1 MANLT
6 RNFTQ
11 GKMNKMVDERL
22 IPDGQYVD
30 ALNVR
35 MGSTEGADIGVIEN
49 SKGNEVLTAIGV
61 DGTKISPDAKC
72 IGAFEDGAL
81 ETIYWMIHDPNFIDS
96 NTGKL
101 DLIVSFNTNSSTV
114 TYHVIS
120 KDDGGGVN
128 TTLNFNEQYLFTGV
142 NKVEDLLFFTDDYNP
157 PRRINVKKNYPNPN
171 VSGIDGFDYKDIL
184 VIKQPP
190 LAAPG
195 LEMQKTSTE
204 ETFLDERFICFGYRY
219 RYEDEQYSATSQ
231 FTDPAFTPD
240 AFLYSPESYLNEGV
254 ENIYDTALVT
264 FNTGGPLVVGIDL
277 LFKEANSPVIKII
290 EKLNKT
296 KQGYAD
302 YQDVTYTFT
311 NSKIFTI
318 LPEAEILRLYDNVP
332 LLSKAQTTIGNRLM
346 YGNYVEGYDL
356 IDKNNSPVRFDFV
369 ASGLEESFEVDSVAS
384 TNVSTDYLIGGAQTI
399 TGSAAQ
405 YDFSGFN
412 LVEGSSI
419 TIIVEF
425 NHNSFSGSA
434 TPTET
439 NDGFSL
445 QYTFNLVE
453 DYASVYEWAQ
463 SAITTSQVGTSLPGG
478 NIEPIPTRDQGTTMT
493 DLFNQLFK
501 DDLDNTYFIYQSG
514 ITAIQQAII
523 LESTVGSDEV
533 TFRFPAVQYA
543 DDVNTPTVIVTEYF
557 DIEVGSADYS
567 KIGSGQSLHSNR
579 GYEIG
584 IIYMD
589 EFNRATTALVSQYNT
604 VHFSCAASDTA
615 NSILVNIPTT
625 QVAPKWA
632 KNYKYA
638 IKPDRESYETIYS
651 NIFFTDPSD
660 QNTYFLLE
668 GENSQKITNGQRL
681 IVKRD
686 TSGPASSCD
695 YATVLEKASKSSDFI
710 AVPSPLDPNVNLPIP
725 SGVYMKMKASSFSVD
740 QPVDSFIPGPCK
752 TIVEKTQGNI
762 PILDYNANLYG
773 ADPAIPGSNYTDYTV
788 PSGSRISIDLTIE
801 RKGTTLT
808 PCDKRIYTLSK
819 DLTSSAN
826 YTNLQTWFEG
836 DNVINVLSQGDNDIG
851 GGGPDFSF
859 NYVGNT
865 TPTTIPVDPAGV
877 QISVGFYRNTS
888 TNQLQL
894 LITGIPA
901 CGENKKKRSTI
912 TYCMPIVRADNII
925 VFESE
930 PLDAAP
936 DIWYESS
943 KTFGLVTSDDICD
956 VSVLNQDPNDLVY
969 DYTDINGLPQQ
980 ITVPSNPAPSGPP
993 VTFVAVCSSVVRS
1006 AATPPTNPA
1015 NVTLTSTSIPSGTH
1029 LGDIQNQIL
1038 STGQPAIC
1046 DTGFFNCYSFGNG
1059 VESYKIRDSI
1069 LGKDFNLGNRVTST
1083 QAQDYREVRRFAD
1096 ITYSGVYSD
1105 ESNVNKLNEFNGGLL
1120 NFKPLEE
1127 SFGPIQILHGR
1138 EKDVLTL
1145 QEDKISYVLTGANI
1159 LSDAGAGNLLLS
1171 VPEVLGNQIAR
1182 VEEFGISHNPESFS
1196 SYGDDRYF
1204 TDAKRGVVLKL
1215 SGASYSSDRLEVIS
1229 TLGMRTWFRDL
1240 FLVQF
1245 ETQKLGGFD
1254 PYMNEYV
1261 LSSNQD
1267 LVPMPKA
1274 CINCGI
1280 SRQLEITSTEIFDE
1294 CFEMGSGVGDV
1305 DITWTVAKITGTFD
1319 VDITYNGVTTS
1330 ITNQTA
1336 SGSQTINKNVINATE
1351 INVTITPTDIVEITL
1366 EVECPDA
1373 KEITVIEV
1381 IATSADDATLT
1392 FHSEYRYQDGTFIS
1406 PLTSSPVQF
1415 ATGTT
1420 DPVVTRYNSLTGIQG
1435 QGSVP
1440 PDGSNVVLAFNK
1452 FQSDTANF
1460 DNANNSFRYL
1470 RTATNYPNTASSVS
1484 DLIAASTGITPNL
1497 SGQPDYI
1504 KATFTMPP
1512 GNDGDYLYLIWDL
1525 RNP

>member
-356 IDKNNSPVRFDFV
+356 IDKNNSPVRLDFV
-369 ASGLEESFEVDSVAS
+369 ASGLEEAFDIGSVGS
-384 TNVSTDYLIGGAQTI
+384 VNVSTDYLIGGAQTI
-399 TGSAAQ
+399 AGSAAQ
-405 YDFSGFN
+405 YDFSSFD
-412 LVEGSSI
+412 LVKGSSI
-419 TIIVEF
+419 TIEITF
-425 NHNSFSGSA
+425 DHNSFSGPA

-439 NDGFSL
+439 NVQLVF

-453 DYASVYEWAQ
+453 DYASVYDWAQ
-463 SAITTSQVGTSLPGG
+463 SAITTAQVGTSLPGG
-478 NIEPIPTRDQGTTMT
+478 NIEPIATRDQGTTMT

-501 DDLDNTYFIYQSG
+501 NDLDNTYFIYQSG
-514 ITAIQQAII
+514 ITAIEQAII
-523 LESTVGSDEV
+523 LESTVGSDDV

-557 DIEVGSADYS
+557 DIASGAADYS
-567 KIGSGQSLHSNR
+567 KLSSGQSLHSNR

-589 EFNRATTALVSQYNT
+589 EFNRSTTALVSQYNT
-604 VHFSCAASDTA
+604 VQFPCGASDTA
-615 NSILVNIPTT
+615 NSIIVNIPTT

-651 NIFFTDPSD
+651 SIFFTDPIDS
-660 QNTYFLLE
+660 NTYFLLE

-686 TSGPASSCD
+686 TLGATSSCD

-710 AVPSPLDPNVNLPIP
+710 AIPSPSDPTVNLNIP
-725 SGVYMKMKASSFSVD
+725 SGVYMKMKANSFSVEGSENAIID
-740 QPVDSFIPGPCK
+740 YGSRSDTSEYSGFAPVLSYP
-752 TIVEKTQGNI
+752 
-762 PILDYNANLYG
+762 LYIYG
-773 ADPAIPGSNYTDYTV
+773 VPDPTIPGSTV
-788 PSGSRISIDLTIE
+788 TEYSIPASSRIVISYEVVREGGIGCDERIYNFNSTLVSPVDYNNFRDWFLGENVIATLNTGNSSSATNPPFIVQYVSGFQTPLTIPTAE
-801 RKGTTLT
+801 DILYIG
-808 PCDKRIYTLSK
+808 
-819 DLTSSAN
+819 
-826 YTNLQTWFEG
+826 FEG
-836 DNVINVLSQGDNDIG
+836 TVAQPGLN
-851 GGGPDFSF
+851 
-859 NYVGNT
+859 
-865 TPTTIPVDPAGV
+865 
-877 QISVGFYRNTS
+877 
-888 TNQLQL
+888 L
-894 LITGIPA
+894 LATGTLA
-901 CGENKKKRSTI
+901 CGGSKKRRSKVSWTM
-912 TYCMPIVRADNII
+912 TVFRAEDTI

-943 KTFGLVTSDDICD
+943 KTFGLVTSDDICN

-980 ITVPSNPAPSGPP
+980 ITVPSNPAPSGSPI
-993 VTFVAVCSSVVRS
+993 TFVAVCSSVVRS

-1182 VEEFGISHNPESFS
+1182 IEEFGISHNPESFS

-1215 SGASYSSDRLEVIS
+1215 SGASYNSDRLEVIS
-1229 TLGMRTWFRDL
+1229 SLGMRTWFRDL

-1280 SRQLEITSTEIFDE
+1280 SKELKITSTEIFDE

-1330 ITNQTA
+1330 LTNQTA
-1336 SGSQTINKNVINATE
+1336 SGSQTINKNVINTTE
-1351 INVTITPTDIVEITL
+1351 VSVTITPTDIVEITL
-1366 EVECPDA
+1366 DVECPDA

-1392 FHSEYRYQDGTFIS
+1392 FHSEYRYMDGTFIS
-1406 PLTSSPVQF
+1406 PLTSSPIQF
-1415 ATGTT
+1415 AAGTT

>member
-1 MANLT
+1 MTVFRA
-6 RNFTQ
+6 
-11 GKMNKMVDERL
+11 
-22 IPDGQYVD
+22 
-30 ALNVR
+30 
-35 MGSTEGADIGVIEN
+35 
-49 SKGNEVLTAIGV
+49 
-61 DGTKISPDAKC
+61 
-72 IGAFEDGAL
+72 ED
-81 ETIYWMIHDPNFIDS
+81 T
-96 NTGKL
+96 
-101 DLIVSFNTNSSTV
+101 
-114 TYHVIS
+114 
-120 KDDGGGVN
+120 
-128 TTLNFNEQYLFTGV
+128 
-142 NKVEDLLFFTDDYNP
+142 
-157 PRRINVKKNYPNPN
+157 
-171 VSGIDGFDYKDIL
+171 
-184 VIKQPP
+184 
-190 LAAPG
+190 
-195 LEMQKTSTE
+195 
-204 ETFLDERFICFGYRY
+204 
-219 RYEDEQYSATSQ
+219 
-231 FTDPAFTPD
+231 
-240 AFLYSPESYLNEGV
+240 
-254 ENIYDTALVT
+254 
-264 FNTGGPLVVGIDL
+264 
-277 LFKEANSPVIKII
+277 
-290 EKLNKT
+290 
-296 KQGYAD
+296 
-302 YQDVTYTFT
+302 
-311 NSKIFTI
+311 
-318 LPEAEILRLYDNVP
+318 
-332 LLSKAQTTIGNRLM
+332 
-346 YGNYVEGYDL
+346 
-356 IDKNNSPVRFDFV
+356 
-369 ASGLEESFEVDSVAS
+369 
-384 TNVSTDYLIGGAQTI
+384 
-399 TGSAAQ
+399 
-405 YDFSGFN
+405 
-412 LVEGSSI
+412 
-419 TIIVEF
+419 
-425 NHNSFSGSA
+425 
-434 TPTET
+434 
-439 NDGFSL
+439 
-445 QYTFNLVE
+445 
-453 DYASVYEWAQ
+453 
-463 SAITTSQVGTSLPGG
+463 
-478 NIEPIPTRDQGTTMT
+478 
-493 DLFNQLFK
+493 
-501 DDLDNTYFIYQSG
+501 
-514 ITAIQQAII
+514 
-523 LESTVGSDEV
+523 
-533 TFRFPAVQYA
+533 
-543 DDVNTPTVIVTEYF
+543 
-557 DIEVGSADYS
+557 
-567 KIGSGQSLHSNR
+567 
-579 GYEIG
+579 
-584 IIYMD
+584 
-589 EFNRATTALVSQYNT
+589 
-604 VHFSCAASDTA
+604 
-615 NSILVNIPTT
+615 
-625 QVAPKWA
+625 
-632 KNYKYA
+632 
-638 IKPDRESYETIYS
+638 
-651 NIFFTDPSD
+651 
-660 QNTYFLLE
+660 
-668 GENSQKITNGQRL
+668 
-681 IVKRD
+681 
-686 TSGPASSCD
+686 
-695 YATVLEKASKSSDFI
+695 
-710 AVPSPLDPNVNLPIP
+710 
-725 SGVYMKMKASSFSVD
+725 
-740 QPVDSFIPGPCK
+740 
-752 TIVEKTQGNI
+752 
-762 PILDYNANLYG
+762 
-773 ADPAIPGSNYTDYTV
+773 
-788 PSGSRISIDLTIE
+788 
-801 RKGTTLT
+801 
-808 PCDKRIYTLSK
+808 
-819 DLTSSAN
+819 
-826 YTNLQTWFEG
+826 
-836 DNVINVLSQGDNDIG
+836 
-851 GGGPDFSF
+851 
-859 NYVGNT
+859 
-865 TPTTIPVDPAGV
+865 
-877 QISVGFYRNTS
+877 
-888 TNQLQL
+888 
-894 LITGIPA
+894 
-901 CGENKKKRSTI
+901 
-912 TYCMPIVRADNII
+912 I

-980 ITVPSNPAPSGPP
+980 ITVPSNPAPSGSP

-1083 QAQDYREVRRFAD
+1083 QAQDYRRVRRFAD

-1182 VEEFGISHNPESFS
+1182 IEEFGISHNPESFS

-1215 SGASYSSDRLEVIS
+1215 SGASYSSDSLEVIS

-1330 ITNQTA
+1330 LTNQTA

-1415 ATGTT
+1415 AAGTT

-1460 DNANNSFRYL
+1460 DNSNNSFRYL

-1484 DLIAASTGITPNL
+1484 DLIAASTGIPPNL